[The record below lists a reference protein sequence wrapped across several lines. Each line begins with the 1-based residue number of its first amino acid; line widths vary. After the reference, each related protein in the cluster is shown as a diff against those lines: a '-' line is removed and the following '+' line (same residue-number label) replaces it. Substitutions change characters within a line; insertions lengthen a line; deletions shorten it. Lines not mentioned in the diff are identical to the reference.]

1 MDSASDHVAEGADVF
16 GDRWTLL
23 ILRDIVFEDRRNF
36 RALLLGSR
44 ERIASNIL
52 ADRLVRLVEAGLL
65 VRGEGRRGQ
74 RTTYSLTE
82 AGIQSVP
89 ILYQLAAWGARWRGG
104 DGDGRPLTAHT
115 DDMPVDALIAELRSR
130 HLSDGAT

>member
-1 MDSASDHVAEGADVF
+1 MESTSDHIADAADIF

-23 ILRDIVFEDRRNF
+23 ILRDVVFEDRRNF
-36 RALLLGSR
+36 RSLLLGSR

-74 RTTYSLTE
+74 RATYSLTE
-82 AGIQSVP
+82 AGTQCVP
-89 ILYQLAAWGARWRGG
+89 ILYQLAEWSARWRGSG
-104 DGDGRPLTAHT
+104 GSGQPRISNMDES
-115 DDMPVDALIAELRSR
+115 MPTLMAELRAR
-130 HLSDGAT
+130 HIGEDAS

>member
-1 MDSASDHVAEGADVF
+1 MESASDHVAEGADVF

-89 ILYQLAAWGARWRGG
+89 ILYLLAEWGARWRGG
-104 DGDGRPLTAHT
+104 DGDGQPQAADT
-115 DDMPVDALIAELRSR
+115 DDVSMATLIAQLRDR
-130 HLSDGAT
+130 HLSEGGT

>member
-1 MDSASDHVAEGADVF
+1 MESTSDHIAAAADIF

-23 ILRDIVFEDRRNF
+23 ILRDVVFEDRRNF
-36 RALLLGSR
+36 RSLLLGSR

-74 RTTYSLTE
+74 RATYSLTE
-82 AGIQSVP
+82 AGIQCVP
-89 ILYQLAAWGARWRGG
+89 VLYLLAQWGAQWRGSEG
-104 DGDGRPLTAHT
+104 AGQTRVS
-115 DDMPVDALIAELRSR
+115 DMDASMNTLIAELRAR
-130 HLSDGAT
+130 HIGEE